1 MVNLNNSE
9 QRKMGA
15 VLSYVS
21 IIAST
26 LVGLLYTPFL
36 ISKLGQSE
44 YGLYS
49 LVSSIIGYLT
59 VLDLGFGNAII
70 VYTAKY
76 RATND
81 YEKEN
86 RLHGMFKI
94 VYFIIGIIA
103 ALIGFVLY
111 FNVNNMFSRSMNN
124 TELSEM
130 KVMMLI
136 LTFNLAITFMFSIY
150 SSIINAYEKFI
161 FQKLMSI
168 LNTILKPILM
178 IPLLFLGYKSVAMCV
193 VITIVNIIVMLSN
206 YFYCKYKLNVKIKY
220 SGFDKKIFK
229 EILGYSF
236 FIFLNAIVDKVNWG
250 ADQFILGIYCGT
262 AAVSVY
268 SVASQLNQMFINL
281 STAISGT
288 LLPKMSK
295 MVAKD
300 ATSDEL
306 TNEMIKVGR
315 IQYYIIFL
323 MASGLVILG
332 KKFINIWVGSTYAE
346 AYYIALILIIPVCFP
361 LIQNLG
367 LSIIQAMNKYKF
379 KAVCTTIMAGF
390 NIIISVVLAQKYGAI
405 GAAIGTA
412 ISLVV
417 CNIFIM
423 NIYYYKEIK
432 LNVLKFWKDIFIMT
446 IKFIP
451 PLLVIL
457 IIIFFT
463 KLSGVKAFLLYGVI
477 YVAIF
482 SINAYFFI
490 MNEYEKNILNSA
502 LYKLHLKK

>member
-1 MVNLNNSE
+1 M
-9 QRKMGA
+9 
-15 VLSYVS
+15 
-21 IIAST
+21 
-26 LVGLLYTPFL
+26 
-36 ISKLGQSE
+36 
-44 YGLYS
+44 
-49 LVSSIIGYLT
+49 
-59 VLDLGFGNAII
+59 
-70 VYTAKY
+70 
-76 RATND
+76 
-81 YEKEN
+81 
-86 RLHGMFKI
+86 
-94 VYFIIGIIA
+94 
-103 ALIGFVLY
+103 
-111 FNVNNMFSRSMNN
+111 
-124 TELSEM
+124 
-130 KVMMLI
+130 
-136 LTFNLAITFMFSIY
+136 
-150 SSIINAYEKFI
+150 
-161 FQKLMSI
+161 
-168 LNTILKPILM
+168 
-178 IPLLFLGYKSVAMCV
+178 
-193 VITIVNIIVMLSN
+193 
-206 YFYCKYKLNVKIKY
+206 
-220 SGFDKKIFK
+220 
-229 EILGYSF
+229 GYSF

-306 TNEMIKVGR
+306 TNEMIKIGR

-490 MNEYEKNILNSA
+490 MNEYEKNIVNSA